1 MGDSKTYP
9 ALMVCVYVDDG
20 KPQEMTDI
28 LSPEQGVGMTSHL
41 RNDLHIQLYKIN
53 KNYLKKKM
61 QVMFAK
67 QTETCC
73 LLSGKHIN

>member
-41 RNDLHIQLYKIN
+41 RNDLHIHSY
-53 KNYLKKKM
+53 
-61 QVMFAK
+61 
-67 QTETCC
+67 
-73 LLSGKHIN
+73 